1 MAPFSLPS
9 ITNFAGIIQGHYA
22 LDTHEAAWEEI
33 IGRVRPHA
41 IFAREKQKRLGEEV
55 EVVVTQVSKH
65 DGEEMLAR
73 SEHNEMIAF
82 PSDLRPGSSAMVRLT
97 GLKGNTYTASVVQ

>member
-1 MAPFSLPS
+1 M
-9 ITNFAGIIQGHYA
+9 I
-22 LDTHEAAWEEI
+22 
-33 IGRVRPHA
+33 
-41 IFAREKQKRLGEEV
+41 
-55 EVVVTQVSKH
+55 SKH

-97 GLKGNTYTASVVQ
+97 GLKGNTYTASVVQWGEEASYGRAQRTV